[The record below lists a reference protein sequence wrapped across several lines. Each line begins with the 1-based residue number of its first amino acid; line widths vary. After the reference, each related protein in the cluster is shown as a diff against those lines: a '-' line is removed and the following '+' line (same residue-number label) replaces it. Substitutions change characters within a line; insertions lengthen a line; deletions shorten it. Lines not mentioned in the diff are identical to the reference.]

1 MAEMKTLNGYEV
13 VDAAARAEIELL
25 KAKEP
30 DLSGYYTKS
39 EVDAKDAAV
48 QTNLDSHN
56 HDTEYAPKVHNHDNE
71 YASKTHNHDNDYAP
85 KTHNHSYNDLTDKP
99 TIPSTEGLATETY
112 VDEAI
117 ATIPKPSGM
126 ELVEVTTD
134 NTAEEIQAILD
145 AGKCPIFEGVMAYQ
159 GASTPYFDGQPG
171 EKFHLFAGVTLMTTY
186 PNDGNLYP
194 TLRVAKCYPGRTGSQ
209 WSETATPT
217 SPTGYRLV
225 TIVEFNE
232 LKNRVAALEGGNN

>member
-30 DLSGYYTKS
+30 DLTGY
-39 EVDAKDAAV
+39 
-48 QTNLDSHN
+48 
-56 HDTEYAPKVHNHDNE
+56 
-71 YASKTHNHDNDYAP
+71 
-85 KTHNHSYNDLTDKP
+85 
-99 TIPSTEGLATETY
+99 ATETY
-112 VDEAI
+112 VDAAI
-117 ATIPKPSGM
+117 ANIDFPKASGM
-126 ELVEVTTD
+126 ELVEVTTN

-232 LKNRVAALEGGNN
+232 LKNRVAALEGGNK